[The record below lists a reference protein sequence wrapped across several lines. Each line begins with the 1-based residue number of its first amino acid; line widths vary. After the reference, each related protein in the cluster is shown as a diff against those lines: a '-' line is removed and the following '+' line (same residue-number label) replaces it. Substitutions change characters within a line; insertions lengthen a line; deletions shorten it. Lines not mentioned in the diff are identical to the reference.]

1 LFGLDDSITK
11 LNSRSH
17 PDKPPVYY
25 FAIAS
30 ADSGVARLSRDKLR
44 GIRCRISLSQL
55 RQFIA
60 TCTRLFPLRARA
72 SHVRAGGAHIIA
84 TEKMQSPQKWA
95 TRSSERPGRRPP
107 PI

>member
-1 LFGLDDSITK
+1 MDDSTTK

-17 PDKPPVYY
+17 PDKSPVYY

-30 ADSGVARLSRDKLR
+30 AVSGVARLSRDKLR

-60 TCTRLFPLRARA
+60 TCTRLFPLRARSA
-72 SHVRAGGAHIIA
+72 RVTCGQVAPA
-84 TEKMQSPQKWA
+84 
-95 TRSSERPGRRPP
+95 
-107 PI
+107 